1 MPQPTTSLSVSFLQV
16 IGPVPSGEFLA
27 DDFFTLAMI
36 DARSRGSPILEAL
49 KGVYHDVSTLER

>member
-1 MPQPTTSLSVSFLQV
+1 LQV

-36 DARSRGSPILEAL
+36 DARSGSPILEAL
-49 KGVYHDVSTLER
+49 KGIYHDVSTLER

>member
-1 MPQPTTSLSVSFLQV
+1 LQV

-49 KGVYHDVSTLER
+49 KGIYHDVSTLER